1 MLDWFNFAQ
10 LPLLAVEDG
19 AAADAPGNVGIFETF
34 LRSGMLPFVV
44 IGVLFYLM
52 LIQPE
57 RRKRAQMTRLLDGL
71 KKNDRVV
78 TIGGIVGVVV
88 STDKDEIVVR
98 VDENN
103 NTRLRL
109 LRSAVTRVLE
119 SDKGDDKAES
129 S

>member
-1 MLDWFNFAQ
+1 M
-10 LPLLAVEDG
+10 
-19 AAADAPGNVGIFETF
+19 
-34 LRSGMLPFVV
+34 
-44 IGVLFYLM
+44 
-52 LIQPE
+52 
-57 RRKRAQMTRLLDGL
+57 
-71 KKNDRVV
+71 